1 LEFLKY
7 DPIFYLFFNLVPL
20 RLKIIKANTVQLAEL
35 HHSSHKSADNIL
47 PCKMMDA
54 LVDSMARTVNPNY
67 PPCKELRGDKNL
79 CPDLVH
85 RHQRM
90 GSHNIPASRIPF
102 RKNDDL
108 LA

>member
-20 RLKIIKANTVQLAEL
+20 RLKIIKANTVPLAEL

-85 RHQRM
+85 RHQRL

-102 RKNDDL
+102 RKNVDL